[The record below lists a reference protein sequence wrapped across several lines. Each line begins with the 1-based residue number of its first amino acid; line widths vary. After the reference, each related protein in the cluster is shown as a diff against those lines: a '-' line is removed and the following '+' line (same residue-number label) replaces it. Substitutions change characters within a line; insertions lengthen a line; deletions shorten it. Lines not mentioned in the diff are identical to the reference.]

1 MVNIFVPVLRSYRLF
16 TTKELNIVVPVLSSY
31 RLFITKELQFNN
43 FKASLQ
49 VQSTSDTL
57 LGQYKT
63 FISGL
68 IFDNS
73 YIPTTYKVMPSKLW
87 LVGYIEAEGSFYIT
101 RHRERYVH
109 CISLGQKKDRFLLEK
124 ISFMGV
130 AGDGFTVP
138 PIN

>member
-73 YIPTTYKVMPSKLW
+73 YIPTT
-87 LVGYIEAEGSFYIT
+87 
-101 RHRERYVH
+101 
-109 CISLGQKKDRFLLEK
+109 
-124 ISFMGV
+124 
-130 AGDGFTVP
+130 
-138 PIN
+138 